1 MRYIILFLFNLM
13 STSGFLYQKSINSNN
28 NKKVYYGR
36 KKNINEY
43 DYKYDDEDIPDME
56 HVQDFYNENKIVKF
70 KEIYKS
76 KTKKQKQYY
85 KDINNQNISVVIAC
99 GPAGTGKTL
108 LPTQHI
114 AKLLKTTD
122 TKIVLT
128 RPLISVDEEL
138 GYLPGNI
145 NKKMDPWIIPIF
157 DVLREFFPQKM
168 INEYISSKQI
178 EIVPLAFMRGRTFK
192 NTFIIGDEL
201 QNTSNKQMLML
212 LTRLGE
218 DSKIVIT
225 GDISQ
230 SDNNENGLLD
240 LLNRIQ
246 YKGYDEER
254 LNKKSISLVK
264 FSKEDIQRSKIVDT
278 ILDIYED

>member
-1 MRYIILFLFNLM
+1 MRYISLFLFSLIKSNA
-13 STSGFLYQKSINSNN
+13 FLYNKRFNN
-28 NKKVYYGR
+28 IIYYGR
-36 KKNINEY
+36 KKNVNDY
-43 DYKYDDEDIPDME
+43 DYDYDYPEIDNL
-56 HVQDFYNENKIVKF
+56 FNNYENNNKF
-70 KEIYKS
+70 KELYKS
-76 KTKKQKQYY
+76 KSKKQKQYY
-85 KDINNQNISVVIAC
+85 KDINDDNIQLVISC

-114 AKLLKTTD
+114 AKLLTTTD

-157 DVLREFFPQKM
+157 DVLREFFTQKM
-168 INEYISSKQI
+168 IDEYISSKQI

-218 DSKIVIT
+218 NSKLVIT
-225 GDISQ
+225 GDVNQ

-240 LLNRIQ
+240 LLNRLQ
-246 YKGYDEER
+246 FKGLTNEKLRE
-254 LNKKSISLVK
+254 KSISLIK
-264 FSKEDIQRSKIVDT
+264 FDKEDIQRSKIVDT
-278 ILDIYED
+278 ILNIYTD

>member
-1 MRYIILFLFNLM
+1 
-13 STSGFLYQKSINSNN
+13 
-28 NKKVYYGR
+28 
-36 KKNINEY
+36 
-43 DYKYDDEDIPDME
+43 
-56 HVQDFYNENKIVKF
+56 
-70 KEIYKS
+70 
-76 KTKKQKQYY
+76 
-85 KDINNQNISVVIAC
+85 
-99 GPAGTGKTL
+99 
-108 LPTQHI
+108 
-114 AKLLKTTD
+114 
-122 TKIVLT
+122 
-128 RPLISVDEEL
+128 
-138 GYLPGNI
+138 
-145 NKKMDPWIIPIF
+145 MDPWIIPIF

>member
-1 MRYIILFLFNLM
+1 MVLFLFVYLICTHLSFFVERTP
-13 STSGFLYQKSINSNN
+13 STHQIL
-28 NKKVYYGR
+28 V
-36 KKNINEY
+36 
-43 DYKYDDEDIPDME
+43 
-56 HVQDFYNENKIVKF
+56 
-70 KEIYKS
+70 
-76 KTKKQKQYY
+76 
-85 KDINNQNISVVIAC
+85 
-99 GPAGTGKTL
+99 

-168 INEYISSKQI
+168 INECISSKQI

-254 LNKKSISLVK
+254 LNQKSISLVK

>member
-1 MRYIILFLFNLM
+1 
-13 STSGFLYQKSINSNN
+13 
-28 NKKVYYGR
+28 
-36 KKNINEY
+36 
-43 DYKYDDEDIPDME
+43 
-56 HVQDFYNENKIVKF
+56 
-70 KEIYKS
+70 
-76 KTKKQKQYY
+76 
-85 KDINNQNISVVIAC
+85 
-99 GPAGTGKTL
+99 
-108 LPTQHI
+108 
-114 AKLLKTTD
+114 
-122 TKIVLT
+122 
-128 RPLISVDEEL
+128 
-138 GYLPGNI
+138 
-145 NKKMDPWIIPIF
+145 
-157 DVLREFFPQKM
+157 VLREFFPQKM

-218 DSKIVIT
+218 ESKIVIT

-264 FSKEDIQRSKIVDT
+264 FSKDDIQRSKIVDT

>member
-1 MRYIILFLFNLM
+1 MRYFSLFLFNLLK
-13 STSGFLYQKSINSNN
+13 SNAFLYSNSV
-28 NKKVYYGR
+28 KKNVYYGR
-36 KKNINEY
+36 KKNTNDYDY
-43 DYKYDDEDIPDME
+43 DYKEPEIGFLYDNKYDNKYE
-56 HVQDFYNENKIVKF
+56 HNIINF
-70 KEIYKS
+70 KELYKS
-76 KTKKQKQYY
+76 KSKKQKIYY
-85 KDINNQNISVVIAC
+85 KDINDDNINVVIAC

-114 AKLLKTTD
+114 AKLLATTD

-157 DVLREFFPQKM
+157 DVLREFFTQKM
-168 INEYISSKQI
+168 LNEYISNKQI

-218 DSKIVIT
+218 NSKIVIT

-240 LLNRIQ
+240 LLNRFH
-246 YKGYDEER
+246 YKGLNEDELRE
-254 LNKKSISLVK
+254 KSISLIQFDK
-264 FSKEDIQRSKIVDT
+264 HDIQRSKIVET

>member
-1 MRYIILFLFNLM
+1 M
-13 STSGFLYQKSINSNN
+13 STNGFFYPKTINNY
-28 NKKVYYGR
+28 NKVCYGR
-36 KKNINEY
+36 KKYISEY
-43 DYKYDDEDIPDME
+43 DYKYQDEDIDIE
-56 HVQDFYNENKIVKF
+56 DNQYIQEFYNENKIVKF

-85 KDINNQNISVVIAC
+85 KDINNNNISLVIAC

-157 DVLREFFPQKM
+157 DVLREFFSQKI
-168 INEYISSKQI
+168 INEYISNKQI

-218 DSKIVIT
+218 GSKIVIT

-240 LLNRIQ
+240 LLNRVQ
-246 YKGYDEER
+246 YKGYDEEE
-254 LNKKSISLVK
+254 LKKKSISLVK
-264 FSKEDIQRSKIVDT
+264 FSKEDIQRSKIVDM